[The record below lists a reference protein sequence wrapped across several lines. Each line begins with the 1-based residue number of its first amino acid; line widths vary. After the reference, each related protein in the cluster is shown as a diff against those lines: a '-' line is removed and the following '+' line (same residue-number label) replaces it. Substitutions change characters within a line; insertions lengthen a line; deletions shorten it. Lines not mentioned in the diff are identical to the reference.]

1 MMLRALALIFLGLL
15 IGGCQTA
22 ADRQYRDF
30 QTILEY
36 EARR

>member
-1 MMLRALALIFLGLL
+1 MLRALI
-15 IGGCQTA
+15 IGIAACLVTGCQTA
-22 ADRQYRDF
+22 ADRQFRDL